1 MRKYDKNFERLHQ
14 EASFE
19 AERKMWKEKGLDEFD
34 SETQDAPAIVEETVP
49 DGCEAARTNI
59 PGSVWKVLVE
69 DGQKVREGDTLVI
82 LESMKMEF
90 PVTAEYSGII
100 EKVYLKPGEQVNS
113 GQLAASIRV

>member
-1 MRKYDKNFERLHQ
+1 MRQSGRCGKK
-14 EASFE
+14 
-19 AERKMWKEKGLDEFD
+19 KELDEFD

-82 LESMKMEF
+82 LESMKM
-90 PVTAEYSGII
+90 GI
-100 EKVYLKPGEQVNS
+100 PGY
-113 GQLAASIRV
+113 GRVQRNH

>member
-1 MRKYDKNFERLHQ
+1 MIRSEAADPELGNRLYEQFLKEHEDTIRAFKDHQ

-69 DGQKVREGDTLVI
+69 DGQKVRGGHSSDLREH
-82 LESMKMEF
+82 EN
-90 PVTAEYSGII
+90 GI
-100 EKVYLKPGEQVNS
+100 PGY
-113 GQLAASIRV
+113 GRVQRNH

>member
-1 MRKYDKNFERLHQ
+1 
-14 EASFE
+14 
-19 AERKMWKEKGLDEFD
+19 MWKEKGLDEFD

-82 LESMKMEF
+82 LESMKWNSRLRQS
-90 PVTAEYSGII
+90 TAES
-100 EKVYLKPGEQVNS
+100 LKKY
-113 GQLAASIRV
+113 I

>member
-1 MRKYDKNFERLHQ
+1 M
-14 EASFE
+14 
-19 AERKMWKEKGLDEFD
+19 
-34 SETQDAPAIVEETVP
+34 
-49 DGCEAARTNI
+49 
-59 PGSVWKVLVE
+59 
-69 DGQKVREGDTLVI
+69 I